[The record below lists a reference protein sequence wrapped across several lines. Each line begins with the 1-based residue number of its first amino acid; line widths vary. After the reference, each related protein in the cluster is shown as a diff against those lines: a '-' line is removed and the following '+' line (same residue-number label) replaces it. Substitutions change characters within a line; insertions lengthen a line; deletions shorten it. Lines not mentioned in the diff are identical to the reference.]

1 VRIKA
6 AKEANPKRCYL
17 FQQGKC
23 TRENCSYVHEKPDA
37 GKGGDRGGKAF
48 SRPPEAKVQREK
60 TANKNRVCSS
70 CGRQGHHEGA
80 CRSRHGSGKV
90 AIANAE
96 EEVMARRCDGYMSSD
111 DDLPV
116 RASVLVVDDATTDEE
131 TIAKRSATITR
142 WCVDSGANRDIC
154 SERQL
159 FKGEMK
165 AKTIRIGEAGQGH
178 SFMSQG
184 EGAIPLRVRGKALPL
199 FARTIYAEQVSE
211 NIRARGGG
219 PWICCALH
227 QTWC

>member
-1 VRIKA
+1 MA
-6 AKEANPKRCYL
+6 
-17 FQQGKC
+17 
-23 TRENCSYVHEKPDA
+23 
-37 GKGGDRGGKAF
+37 
-48 SRPPEAKVQREK
+48 
-60 TANKNRVCSS
+60 
-70 CGRQGHHEGA
+70 
-80 CRSRHGSGKV
+80 V

-154 SERQL
+154 NERQL

-184 EGAIPLRVRGKALPL
+184 EGYTATSARQGTATVRAHYLCRTGK
-199 FARTIYAEQVSE
+199 
-211 NIRARGGG
+211 
-219 PWICCALH
+219 
-227 QTWC
+227 